1 MQTSL
6 SRIQA
11 AQLGSLYETA
21 SEGFMPAGSQ
31 GSGLLGGIYEAWKS
45 KYLSGFQQR
54 NALLDGLFYD
64 VGKITEEE
72 TNTLAPWLV
81 KEGTLLHV
89 PPTGTQKLQPVKDL
103 TALAKL
109 DKPKALAIAGVGSS
123 ALGSAALARNVADAV
138 GGPVVAVVSGFG
150 LADVA
155 TEAIGGYFLFGTLNR
170 LRHNAEQLET
180 MATDWMKSTSPVSG
194 PKAASKGLAAF
205 NDVNAAAALLRD
217 PRFDL
222 SVLCGHSKGNL
233 ILAEALEK
241 IVRNSPED
249 AERLQAQSHIIT
261 LSAVIKMPDG
271 FKKIT
276 DVLGSADPLGYM
288 NSRRSIA
295 IEKLLRGV
303 GHHTN
308 TEFPDIV
315 PRPLDVTATLKDI
328 LYTE

>member
-1 MQTSL
+1 ML
-6 SRIQA
+6 RV
-11 AQLGSLYETA
+11 
-21 SEGFMPAGSQ
+21 F
-31 GSGLLGGIYEAWKS
+31 
-45 KYLSGFQQR
+45 FH
-54 NALLDGLFYD
+54 LF
-64 VGKITEEE
+64 
-72 TNTLAPWLV
+72 
-81 KEGTLLHV
+81 
-89 PPTGTQKLQPVKDL
+89 
-103 TALAKL
+103 
-109 DKPKALAIAGVGSS
+109 
-123 ALGSAALARNVADAV
+123 
-138 GGPVVAVVSGFG
+138 FF
-150 LADVA
+150 
-155 TEAIGGYFLFGTLNR
+155 YFLFCLFFFFFFQ
-170 LRHNAEQLET
+170 AEDGIR
-180 MATDWMKSTSPVSG
+180 DWSVTGVQTC
-194 PKAASKGLAAF
+194 
-205 NDVNAAAALLRD
+205 AL
-217 PRFDL
+217 PIYL